1 MVEPLFCN
9 IKRKSTLYRC
19 VSDLF
24 GVCSY
29 FILGQDK
36 LIIIDP
42 GKLEDKTIEWLN
54 KFNNLTKV
62 VYITHE
68 HFDHHYHANKVLNLK
83 QTILYIPTVSFSQ
96 ALMDPKKNLSYYY
109 NQNVQTFSK
118 SITDISYLKV
128 LKTPGHSRE
137 SYCFLYDDIIFGGD
151 TIINTD
157 YLVLKLPGSSKVNYK
172 KTIEFLNQT
181 IPLDTIV
188 MPGHGNYFFYSNW
201 NICEM

>member
-19 VSDLF
+19 VSDFF

-29 FILGQDK
+29 FILEQDK
-36 LIIIDP
+36 MIIIDP
-42 GKLEDKTIEWLN
+42 GKLEVNTIEWLN
-54 KFNNLTKV
+54 RFNNLRKV

-68 HFDHHYHANKVLNLK
+68 HFDHHYHANKVLSLP
-83 QTILYIPTVSFSQ
+83 QTFLYIPTVSFSQ
-96 ALMDPKKNLSYYY
+96 ALLDIRKNLSYYY
-109 NQNVQTFSK
+109 NQIVQTYSK

-128 LKTPGHSRE
+128 LKTPGHSIE
-137 SYCFLYDDIIFGGD
+137 SYCFLYEDIVFGGD

-172 KTIEFLNQT
+172 QTIKFLNQT
-181 IPLDTIV
+181 IPPDTIV

-201 NICEM
+201 NL